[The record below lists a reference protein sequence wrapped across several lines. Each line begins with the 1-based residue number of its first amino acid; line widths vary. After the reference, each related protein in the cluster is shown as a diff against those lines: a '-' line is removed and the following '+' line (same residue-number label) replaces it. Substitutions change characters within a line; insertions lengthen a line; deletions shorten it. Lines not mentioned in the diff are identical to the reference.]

1 MIDHYFGRAS
11 FPLDPAK
18 QNDNIIPRSRFK
30 ILVYVPAFPHSD
42 AYYPN
47 LNRQWLIA
55 KQWKTLAGK
64 ALFRK

>member
-18 QNDNIIPRSRFK
+18 QNHNIIPRSRFK